1 MWCKTFPKIPTR
13 SLSHRATSSLIITP
27 QELHKRITPEMRI
40 VDVTWFMPNV
50 KRSGLEEWK
59 SKRIPGSRYLDL
71 DEVASEHELQ
81 LPHMMP
87 SPATFA
93 KYCSSSVV
101 RALLHCLLMQHTL
114 SCTWYLKR

>member
-1 MWCKTFPKIPTR
+1 MWPKKIPKIPSR
-13 SLSHRATSSLIITP
+13 SLSHCATSPLIITP
-27 QELHKRITPEMRI
+27 QELHNRTTPQTRI

-93 KYCSSSVV
+93 KHCSSSLV
-101 RALLHCLLMQHTL
+101 RALLPRFLI
-114 SCTWYLKR
+114 

>member
-1 MWCKTFPKIPTR
+1 MWRKNFPKIPSR

-27 QELHKRITPEMRI
+27 QELQNRTTPKTRI

-59 SKRIPGSRYLDL
+59 TKRIPGSRYLDL
-71 DEVASEHELQ
+71 DQVASEHELQ

-87 SPATFA
+87 SPVTFA
-93 KYCSSSVV
+93 EHCSSSIV
-101 RALLHCLLMQHTL
+101 RAVLPC
-114 SCTWYLKR
+114 